1 MKKVLSFIIVCGL
14 LTCAAV
20 SCDNSANGST
30 ISEDASP
37 QEAAKEAV
45 RQYTET
51 TYNGDADK
59 NIELSYP
66 KSMIGPMSD
75 SGTLDPLKE
84 TIKDINKTMKL
95 KKLSVS
101 DETELSEQALN
112 GAATY
117 FESMCSLLGIENTQ
131 FNITAGY
138 TMKANRKIVNNG
150 TTTKNTLQLSAVF
163 IEDDGWKV
171 LAMDE
176 KKLEGFAESS
186 NSSETTSDT
195 TEK

>member
-1 MKKVLSFIIVCGL
+1 
-14 LTCAAV
+14 
-20 SCDNSANGST
+20 
-30 ISEDASP
+30 
-37 QEAAKEAV
+37 
-45 RQYTET
+45 
-51 TYNGDADK
+51 
-59 NIELSYP
+59 
-66 KSMIGPMSD
+66 
-75 SGTLDPLKE
+75 
-84 TIKDINKTMKL
+84 MKL

-117 FESMCSLLGIENTQ
+117 FESMCGLLGIENTQ

-138 TMKANRKIVNNG
+138 TMKADRKIVNNG

-195 TEK
+195 NKK